1 MRSLYWKI
9 TIPFVLITILGMAA
23 LGFYTAGTA
32 RGAQLAQLRTYLIN
46 ESRLVADD
54 SIDGFTASD
63 ATGLDALAK
72 TIGQQIG
79 ARITLIATNG
89 TVLGDSWEDPA
100 NLENHSDRPEVLEAL
115 ATGVGVSTRFSTT
128 IGENMMYAAVP
139 VVSSGLTLGVA
150 RVALPLTEVENTVG
164 SASRTIIIALLVIAL
179 IVILLTAWIIRHITY
194 PLRQITRATE
204 AMAAGQFAQKVPVGA
219 NDELGRLGHA
229 FNLMASQLD
238 QTLSLVNAEKSR
250 LEALL
255 ANLPDGI
262 VMTDRDGSVVFV
274 NQAAARL
281 FHVVCEME
289 QARSIIEVVHDHEIE
304 ALYKKCLSAQ
314 REITAQVGTR
324 GYFLRVIAVP
334 LIADQPG
341 GALLLFQDLTQLR
354 SLQTMRQEFVAN
366 VSHELRTPLAGIK
379 AIVETLKDG
388 AIEDKK
394 VAGEFLERVDIEV
407 DKLSQMISELMEL
420 SRIESGKA
428 ILDKKPLD
436 LNQLI
441 LDTIAHFSPQ
451 TERHRLT
458 VKLNL
463 ATELPDIPADGAR
476 IMHVITNILD
486 NAIKF
491 TPAGGQITISSKPA
505 GSQAVVSIADTGIGI
520 SPEDLTHIF
529 ERFYKADKSRT
540 GQGTGLGLA
549 IAKHTVQAHGGQI
562 WADSEPGKGSVFSF
576 SLPLSSQI

>member
-1 MRSLYWKI
+1 
-9 TIPFVLITILGMAA
+9 
-23 LGFYTAGTA
+23 
-32 RGAQLAQLRTYLIN
+32 
-46 ESRLVADD
+46 
-54 SIDGFTASD
+54 
-63 ATGLDALAK
+63 
-72 TIGQQIG
+72 
-79 ARITLIATNG
+79 
-89 TVLGDSWEDPA
+89 
-100 NLENHSDRPEVLEAL
+100 
-115 ATGVGVSTRFSTT
+115 
-128 IGENMMYAAVP
+128 
-139 VVSSGLTLGVA
+139 
-150 RVALPLTEVENTVG
+150 
-164 SASRTIIIALLVIAL
+164 
-179 IVILLTAWIIRHITY
+179 
-194 PLRQITRATE
+194 
-204 AMAAGQFAQKVPVGA
+204 
-219 NDELGRLGHA
+219 
-229 FNLMASQLD
+229 
-238 QTLSLVNAEKSR
+238 
-250 LEALL
+250 
-255 ANLPDGI
+255 
-262 VMTDRDGSVVFV
+262 
-274 NQAAARL
+274 
-281 FHVVCEME
+281 
-289 QARSIIEVVHDHEIE
+289 
-304 ALYKKCLSAQ
+304 
-314 REITAQVGTR
+314 VGTR

-420 SRIESGKA
+420 SCIESRKA

-505 GSQAVVSIADTGIGI
+505 SSQAVVSIADTGIGI